1 MRESGLHLLGLTMN
15 QQRPALFQPRT
26 PTSYPRQSRVRARA
40 EFDRVFKDGK
50 RTASP
55 LIALHLLPDAVE
67 APTCPRLGLAVSR
80 KVDGRAVGRNRIKR
94 ALREQFRSTQAL
106 LKPGAYVIVA
116 RPGAAQSDNTALRN
130 MLLALFTRAGALL
143 PAGRGGTMP
152 PASLPSTPVAPAR
165 GE

>member
-1 MRESGLHLLGLTMN
+1 MRESGLQASGLAMNHDRQALL
-15 QQRPALFQPRT
+15 QRRT
-26 PTSYPRQSRVRARA
+26 PMSYPRQSRVRARV
-40 EFDRVFKDGK
+40 EFDRVFKEGK

-55 LIALHLLPDAVE
+55 LMALHVLPDAVE

-94 ALREQFRSTQAL
+94 ALREQFRSEQVR

-143 PAGRGGTMP
+143 PAGMDGTMP
-152 PASLPSTPVAPAR
+152 PAPLPSTPAAPER